1 MATKCCKVSYTKRI
15 KMSPTEVEC
24 RPCCPKTGQ
33 CVVLLDTLGFGS
45 HVRTS
50 PFCFAVYVKEN
61 GLPKKTYDK
70 ESLSFAYGWEA
81 STFAYD
87 AYEAYSDV
95 VNSPSGFETKKLVD
109 TCGGWKFAKRKLTG
123 QCVNTGIIY
132 KAWPAIREAGVYSSF
147 DWTIMADAGA
157 VFFVDQLIP
166 SIQLM
171 PVPPSGAF
179 LWNCPKMDF
188 GFCCSLGA
196 RNLDVC
202 QVLGD
207 SCTFDVGG
215 LILLKCSA

>member
-1 MATKCCKVSYTKRI
+1 LPEEKAGVYSSYDWTIKADADAVFFVDKLIPRI
-15 KMSPTEVEC
+15 KLMPV
-24 RPCCPKTGQ
+24 PP
-33 CVVLLDTLGFGS
+33 LGAFL
-45 HVRTS
+45 RN
-50 PFCFAVYVKEN
+50 C
-61 GLPKKTYDK
+61 L
-70 ESLSFAYGWEA
+70 
-81 STFAYD
+81 
-87 AYEAYSDV
+87 
-95 VNSPSGFETKKLVD
+95 SGFETKKLVD